1 MWAALANRNAR
12 PMAPPERYPRSPE
25 TTVASRWQRRL
36 LTTRHWRT
44 KAAYYRAVTDLLEAR
59 PDRPLTWRSVVA
71 AVRPAGSRTTF
82 YDVTGPKARHPLVRE
97 FVAAEH
103 INALQIAL
111 RYKRSSAVEQLIDET
126 KVWSY
131 WPYRETWLCGDHAD
145 RAGREPLVVVVSE
158 WARSN
163 PQLASALDFAPPAS
177 AVEDLLHVN
186 EGRLSPVV
194 AYTMLALEV
203 ERALDAPVR
212 TG

>member
-1 MWAALANRNAR
+1 
-12 PMAPPERYPRSPE
+12 MASPEQFSRSPD

-44 KAAYYRAVTDLLEAR
+44 KAAYYRAVTDLLETR

-97 FVAAEH
+97 FIAAEH

-111 RYKRSSAVEQLIDET
+111 RYKRSNAVEQLIDET

-131 WPYRETWLCGDHAD
+131 WPFREIWMSGEHAD
-145 RAGREPLVVVVSE
+145 RAGREALLVIIGE

-163 PQLASALDFAPPAS
+163 PRLASALEFAPPAS

-186 EGRLSPVV
+186 ESRLSPIV
-194 AYTMLALEV
+194 AYTMLAIEV
-203 ERALDAPVR
+203 ERALGAPAQ

>member
-1 MWAALANRNAR
+1 MSVAPASPHAHGMAL
-12 PMAPPERYPRSPE
+12 PEPFPRSPE
-25 TTVASRWQRRL
+25 TTVAARWRRRL

-44 KAAYYRAVTDLLEAR
+44 KAAYYRAVTDLLESR

-97 FVAAEH
+97 FIAAEH

-111 RYKRSSAVEQLIDET
+111 RYKRSNAVEQLIDET

-131 WPYRETWLCGDHAD
+131 WPYRETWLCGDQAD
-145 RAGREPLVVVVSE
+145 RAGRDALVEVVSE
-158 WARSN
+158 WARSH
-163 PQLASALDFAPPAS
+163 PQLASALDYAPPAS

-186 EGRLSPVV
+186 EGRLSPIV

-203 ERALDAPVR
+203 ERALGTPVQ

>member
-1 MWAALANRNAR
+1 MAMPAPIPRR
-12 PMAPPERYPRSPE
+12 PDA
-25 TTVASRWQRRL
+25 TVAARWQRRL
-36 LTTRHWRT
+36 RKTRHWRT
-44 KAAYYRAVTDLLEAR
+44 KAAYYVAVNELLESR

-111 RYKRSSAVEQLIDET
+111 RYKRSTAVEQLIDET

-131 WPYRETWLCGDHAD
+131 WPYRETWLGGAQAD
-145 RAGREPLVVVVSE
+145 QAGKDSLVEVVAE
-158 WARSN
+158 WARSH
-163 PQLASALDFAPPAS
+163 PQLASALDYAPPAS

-186 EGRLSPVV
+186 EGRLSPMV
-194 AYTMLALEV
+194 AYRMLALEV
-203 ERALDAPVR
+203 ERALDVPVPA
-212 TG
+212 G